1 MKPKGK
7 LIAHK
12 DSIEYRQS
20 HGESHRY
27 DVYMNWDFFWNSSFL
42 DLPIREWHLLPD
54 VLWAKD
60 ERGLQF
66 LWLYFH
72 WEKTYRYVER
82 AEWISR
88 QRYKKMDDIHNQIID
103 NITLSRK
110 N

>member
-7 LIAHK
+7 KIAHK
-12 DSIEYRQS
+12 DSIEYQQS

-27 DVYMNWDFFWNSSFL
+27 DVYKNWDFFWRSSFL

-54 VLWAKD
+54 ILWAKD

-72 WEKTYRYVER
+72 WEKTFRYVER
-82 AEWISR
+82 PEWI
-88 QRYKKMDDIHNQIID
+88 QAQLQKKVNTITNMQID
-103 NITLSRK
+103 NIILSKR